1 MMPGETGGGC
11 PLVSSE
17 MEMNNMEIALMLMAL
32 MALSMAKK
40 KETRKFGQM
49 TLNMG
54 GQALEYLKT
63 SVKPIT
69 RNVQRV
75 EWANKIYFED
85 RYELPPWVL
94 PKSDDDRAQFKGSD
108 RVQEVA
114 ILHDADPA
122 EIPLLVYQ
130 VTALRGLDHALA
142 KAQEDGALVKDDG
155 RLLVLDMGE
164 ESLKMSFLRN
174 PKGGKFAP
182 FIVTL
187 ND

>member
-1 MMPGETGGGC
+1 MMTGETVGGG
-11 PLVSSE
+11 PLVLKK
-17 MEMNNMEIALMLMAL
+17 MEMKNMEIALILMAF
-32 MALSMAKK
+32 MALGMAKK

-75 EWANKIYFED
+75 EWANKIYFDD
-85 RYELPPWVL
+85 RYVLPPWVE
-94 PKSDDDRAQFKGSD
+94 PKTDDDRAQFKGSD

-114 ILHDADPA
+114 IIHDADPSTL
-122 EIPLLVYQ
+122 PLLVYQ
-130 VTALRGLDHALA
+130 VTALRGLDHVLA

-164 ESLKMSFLRN
+164 GSLKMSFFRN
-174 PKGGKFAP
+174 PKGGNFAP
-182 FIVTL
+182 YIVNL
-187 ND
+187 D